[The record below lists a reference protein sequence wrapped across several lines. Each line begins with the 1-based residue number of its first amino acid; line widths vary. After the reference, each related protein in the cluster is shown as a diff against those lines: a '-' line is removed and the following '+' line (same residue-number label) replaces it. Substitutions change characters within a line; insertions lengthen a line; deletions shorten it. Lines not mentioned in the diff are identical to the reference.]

1 MTKRF
6 LGILIAAASLAFGAP
21 ASAQEPLHVIVPL
34 PPGGGDLLARM
45 IATPLAEML
54 GKPLVVENKPGA
66 DGAIGG
72 VYVKRAKPDGNTI
85 FFATNSP
92 LCAVPALRKSPPYD
106 PVKDFSPI
114 SLIGVAGFF
123 LLSNADLP
131 IKSVKDL
138 VAYAKANPGKLK
150 AGVSNSSSLFALS
163 QLINVAKIK
172 VIQANYAGD
181 AKAIPALAS
190 GEVDILFATIT
201 SARGLIQAGKLRVL
215 ATTLPKRSKSYLD
228 VPTLQEEGMGEVSIS
243 PWIGFFG
250 PAGMPKEIVDKYAA
264 ATAKVLEIPA
274 VRERL
279 ESLAINVESS
289 TPEQLSKVLKE
300 NLDVTKRVVEESN
313 IPKT

>member
-1 MTKRF
+1 MNKKF
-6 LGILIAAASLAFGAP
+6 IGILVAAASLAFGTP
-21 ASAQEPLHVIVPL
+21 TSAQDALHVIVPL

-45 IATPLAEML
+45 IATPLAEIL

-66 DGAIGG
+66 DGAIAG

-106 PVKDFSPI
+106 PVTDFAPI

-123 LLSNADLP
+123 LLSNANLP
-131 IKSVKDL
+131 IKSVGDI

-163 QLINVAKIK
+163 QLISTAKIQ
-172 VIQANYAGD
+172 VIKANYAGD

-201 SARGLIQAGKLRVL
+201 SARGLVKAGKLRVL
-215 ATTLPKRSKSYLD
+215 ATTLPKRSKSYPD
-228 VPTLQEEGMGEVSIS
+228 VPTLKEEGMGQVSIS

-250 PAGMPKEIVDKYAA
+250 PAGLPKEIADKYAK
-264 ATAKVLEIPA
+264 ATAKVLQMPK

-300 NLDVTKRVVEESN
+300 NLEVTKGVVEESN
-313 IPKT
+313 IPKM